1 MAQLM
6 TRGRHLPSRLGETCA
21 NSSYL
26 SRLIW
31 PQGTIISPNLH
42 DVSPTLIMTGTTKT
56 KPSLALWAPIL
67 TTHFLP
73 CQIVSLSYFPSSY
86 TLYLLISPFVEHA
99 PSSDD
104 SATFLMVRFPGNLKQ
119 VLTPSPRLA
128 PKPAPLAQFCE
139 NGRGG
144 GGANQSDVS
153 VGGRSN
159 AVVYARVGLSLH
171 RDHEV

>member
-6 TRGRHLPSRLGETCA
+6 TRGRRLSRGLCETCA
-21 NSSYL
+21 NSSSL
-26 SRLIW
+26 SRLIR
-31 PQGTIISPNLH
+31 PEGTIVSFNL
-42 DVSPTLIMTGTTKT
+42 DDGSRTLIMTGTET

-73 CQIVSLSYFPSSY
+73 CQIVSLSYFPSSS
-86 TLYLLISPFVEHA
+86 TLYLFISRFVEHA

-128 PKPAPLAQFCE
+128 PKPAP
-139 NGRGG
+139 
-144 GGANQSDVS
+144 
-153 VGGRSN
+153 RSI
-159 AVVYARVGLSLH
+159 L
-171 RDHEV
+171 